1 MAEREVLPNDEDTG
15 RSRPVWSLAAAV
27 FCLVLGL
34 GLFVTRGGDEPA
46 SAGLTQEATFASG
59 SPAQPSNPGEQVQ
72 IPTLGLSVNRPTGWA
87 TITADENSRNIR
99 SVQMDDPQFQE
110 MAARYANSPVFA
122 ISKYQEPYADLNP
135 SFKINVRPLGG
146 FAKFSPEDILTA
158 AIPTFARA
166 FNDVKVLEGPIGAQV
181 SGKHSA
187 YARLSYTLKANG
199 VSIPTISEI
208 WIVPNGSIFFM
219 IGAGTRADE
228 KNGTRAEMRR
238 ILDTVR
244 ID

>member
-1 MAEREVLPNDEDTG
+1 L
-15 RSRPVWSLAAAV
+15 
-27 FCLVLGL
+27 
-34 GLFVTRGGDEPA
+34 
-46 SAGLTQEATFASG
+46 
-59 SPAQPSNPGEQVQ
+59 GEQVQ
-72 IPTLGLSVNRPTGWA
+72 IPTLGLTVNRPNGWA

-122 ISKYQEPYADLNP
+122 ISKYEEPYSDLNP

-146 FAKFSPEDILTA
+146 FAKLSPEDILAA

-166 FNDVKVLEGPIGAQV
+166 FNDVKVLEGPRGTQV
-181 SGKHSA
+181 SGKQSA
-187 YARLSYTLKANG
+187 YARLSYPLKANG
-199 VSIPTISEI
+199 VAIPTISEI

-238 ILDTVR
+238 ILNTVR
-244 ID
+244 IG